1 MATDSF
7 ADAVAS
13 FRYLRNNAMTPVHIR
28 KKDITAPIISSR
40 SSLRKSGS
48 INCCLRMNHLQSAF
62 RIFSQRGRETRSSN
76 ALNSLFA
83 IPANIRQKL
92 TKCEHREDASP
103 VMPAQQR
110 PPISHQKRRG
120 ASMIQ
125 FVCDSCR
132 RVKEASETWIVGR
145 AAEAVG
151 VTAARREVTIQ
162 SAWIGRLRC
171 ILLLFTSAPL
181 SARTATWRNYSRLT
195 LLRKK
200 ELLSGQLRQK
210 SWLKEA
216 AQSRASRRERE
227 RVKSIAPSG
236 RLDTILLS
244 RYEQLSGNTKR
255 STVLNCFWKQ
265 STVPVATW
273 STPRLPPDAHESV
286 VEAAD
291 AS

>member
-7 ADAVAS
+7 ADAVPS
-13 FRYLRNNAMTPVHIR
+13 FRYLRNNAATPVHIR

-48 INCCLRMNHLQSAF
+48 INCCLRMNHLQLHSDLPSAG
-62 RIFSQRGRETRSSN
+62 QKTRSSN
-76 ALNSLFA
+76 TLNSRFA
-83 IPANIRQKL
+83 ILANIKQKL

-162 SAWIGRLRC
+162 SAWDRATALHPFAVHFC
-171 ILLLFTSAPL
+171 SLKCKDSYMAELFAPDSA
-181 SARTATWRNYSRLT
+181 AKERVIERTAPAEILVER
-195 LLRKK
+195 
-200 ELLSGQLRQK
+200 SGPDLHRVTTK
-210 SWLKEA
+210 SPKLKVHRSKRA
-216 AQSRASRRERE
+216 A
-227 RVKSIAPSG
+227 
-236 RLDTILLS
+236 
-244 RYEQLSGNTKR
+244 
-255 STVLNCFWKQ
+255 
-265 STVPVATW
+265 
-273 STPRLPPDAHESV
+273 
-286 VEAAD
+286 
-291 AS
+291 